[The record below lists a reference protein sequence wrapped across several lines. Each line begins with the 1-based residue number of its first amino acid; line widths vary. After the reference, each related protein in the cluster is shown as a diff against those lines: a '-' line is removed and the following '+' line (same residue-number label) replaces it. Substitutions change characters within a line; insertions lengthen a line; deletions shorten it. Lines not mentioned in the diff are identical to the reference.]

1 MQPDPATNNPATNNL
16 VGVTAVA
23 DGVLRLTLNRPE
35 ALNALNRDL
44 TAALERA
51 LERVA
56 AMEDVRV
63 LLVCGEGRAFCA
75 GNDIKEME
83 TITGDEA
90 QALAT
95 RHAVLMDRFS
105 RLPQVTLAAIDGH
118 ALGGGLMLA
127 VAQDLRLASD
137 RARFGLPEVTLGF
150 NPAYG
155 IARLLDVAGGAHS
168 RDLLLTGRIIHAGEA
183 LRMGLVNRVVAP
195 PTLEASALKW
205 ASEIAASPREGLA
218 STKQIVAAIRAGAPG
233 SEPKSYGAALKTSA
247 AARARIKAFAS
258 RTRRP

>member
-75 GNDIKEME
+75 GNDI
-83 TITGDEA
+83 
-90 QALAT
+90 
-95 RHAVLMDRFS
+95 
-105 RLPQVTLAAIDGH
+105 
-118 ALGGGLMLA
+118 
-127 VAQDLRLASD
+127 
-137 RARFGLPEVTLGF
+137 
-150 NPAYG
+150 
-155 IARLLDVAGGAHS
+155 
-168 RDLLLTGRIIHAGEA
+168 
-183 LRMGLVNRVVAP
+183 
-195 PTLEASALKW
+195 
-205 ASEIAASPREGLA
+205 
-218 STKQIVAAIRAGAPG
+218 
-233 SEPKSYGAALKTSA
+233 
-247 AARARIKAFAS
+247 
-258 RTRRP
+258 